1 MSTTT
6 ETRGFVGRLAVR
18 AARFLG
24 AATLVVATWFCGLA
38 AATVLAEPTR
48 GVVVFGPHDT
58 TFRAVMAGTTS
69 LVDAGTGYVVASGH
83 RAGFVRELYAAGAW
97 LVLPA
102 TGGGC
107 RRRTPASQS

>member
-6 ETRGFVGRLAVR
+6 RIGGIVAR

-24 AATLVVATWFCGLA
+24 AAGLVAAIWFSGLA
-38 AATVLAEPTR
+38 VAAVVAEPTR
-48 GVVVFGPHDT
+48 GVLVFGPHET
-58 TFRAVMAGTTS
+58 TVRAVVTGTTVI
-69 LVDAGTGYVVASGH
+69 LDAGNGYLVAHGN
-83 RAGFVRELYAAGAW
+83 RTGFVRELYAAGAW

-107 RRRTPASQS
+107 RRRTPSV